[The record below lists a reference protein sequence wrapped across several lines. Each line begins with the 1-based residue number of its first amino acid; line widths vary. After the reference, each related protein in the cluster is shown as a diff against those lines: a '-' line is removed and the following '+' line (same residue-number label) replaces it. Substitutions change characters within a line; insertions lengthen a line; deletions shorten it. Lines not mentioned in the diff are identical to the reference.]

1 MRRLLTA
8 LLSACA
14 MALVAAASAQ
24 AQNAIRVG
32 AMFSL
37 SGPFAQVD
45 VGGSQGVEMAVDEI
59 NRKGGIKIGG
69 TSYKVDLALE
79 DVRSQVPDTITATER
94 LIRDQKVAVIFGPII
109 GLLATPAQEV
119 TQPAKVIHFGPAVQW
134 RSLVGK
140 PDKKYLVNS
149 QLDDAPRYATWIP
162 ALVRETKI
170 KTVAL
175 LGRNDAAA
183 RGILAT
189 ITQEMDKLGVKVLY
203 TEFFEATTTDFSP
216 FLTRI
221 RGLKPDLLL
230 FGYGDQYGVAIL
242 RQSDELKVAAHYASF
257 AGTSV
262 DVPLKGAL
270 GRPVD
275 SYVGMSASENLVQ
288 PLHDEVKAF
297 VQAYKSKYGKDP
309 TGQTEWAL
317 VMYDY
322 VLMWAKA
329 VELAG
334 TSTDNDKIIEKL
346 RGMAYKGVLNI
357 RIDERGQAIHDYDMF
372 VFHGGKLQYQHV
384 NVLK

>member
-1 MRRLLTA
+1 MRNLLATLCSASLLA
-8 LLSACA
+8 LAGITP
-14 MALVAAASAQ
+14 AQ
-24 AQNAIRVG
+24 AQNTIRIG

-37 SGPFAQVD
+37 SGVFAQVD

-69 TSYKVDLALE
+69 VANKVELVME
-79 DVRSQVPDTITATER
+79 DVRSLVPATITATER
-94 LIRDQKVAVIFGPII
+94 LVRDQKVPVIFGPII
-109 GLLATPAQEV
+109 GVLATPAQEV

-134 RSLVGK
+134 RALVGK
-140 PDKKYLVNS
+140 PERKYLINS
-149 QLDDAPRYATWIP
+149 QLDDAPRYAAWVP
-162 ALVRETKI
+162 AIVRETKI
-170 KTVAL
+170 KTVAM

-189 ITQEMDKLGVKVLY
+189 LEKEMDKAGVKVVY
-203 TEFFEATTTDFSP
+203 QEYFESTTTDFSP

-221 RGLKPDLLL
+221 RGLKPDMLL

-242 RQSDELKVAAHYASF
+242 RQSDELKVAPHYASF

-270 GRPVD
+270 GHPVD

-288 PLHDEVKAF
+288 PLHDEVKSF
-297 VQAYKSKYGKDP
+297 VQAYKTKYGREP

-317 VMYDY
+317 TMYDY

-329 VELAG
+329 VEMAG
-334 TSTDNDKIIEKL
+334 TATDNDKVIEKL
-346 RGMAYKGVLNI
+346 RGMSYKGVVNVQ
-357 RIDERGQAIHDYDMF
+357 IDERGQAAHDFDMF

-384 NVLK
+384 NVLR